1 MRIRTGMNRP
11 LLLAGF
17 ATLLACFATAV
28 ARAEPAAAP
37 PTTAPSA
44 DADASAVIEPIVP
57 YLGGEWRIKAT
68 WAGGNALEAREV
80 FEWGVG
86 KKFISCKTFV
96 SQPEGGE
103 YQRYETIF
111 GARDGKLTA
120 WGFVFD
126 GHTDVTEFHVNGKN
140 LSSTKPMAEGGT
152 LHQSIELVE
161 PNKFHWVV
169 SVEKDGKNQQV
180 MDGYWIREASASR

>member
-1 MRIRTGMNRP
+1 MRRRSGKNWRLP
-11 LLLAGF
+11 LAGLATILASF
-17 ATLLACFATAV
+17 ALSI

-37 PTTAPSA
+37 PSTAPSGGA
-44 DADASAVIEPIVP
+44 ADASVIEPIVP
-57 YLGGEWRIKAT
+57 YVGGEWRIKAT
-68 WAGGNALEAREV
+68 WAGGDALEAREV

-96 SQPEGGE
+96 SKPDGGE

-111 GARDGKLTA
+111 GAKDGKFTA

-126 GHTDVTEFHVNGKN
+126 GHTDVTEFHVDGKK

-152 LHQSIELVE
+152 LHQSIELVD

-169 SVEKDGKNQQV
+169 EVEKDGKTERV
-180 MDGYWIREASASR
+180 MDGYWVREASAAR